1 MSVCITDA
9 FGAREL
15 AAFGKPGNPGEC
27 LATDEE
33 LKDSG
38 NRFELKAS
46 AGCDFLKGLE
56 SAAATTRLIT
66 DVANDA
72 HTLALLGEHV
82 TICRKHRDGATDRH
96 ARTVK
101 LLRELSLRR
110 QIALISVCAV
120 VNRLLH
126 GVINGLKD
134 GSRHD
139 GLLELGARAMNEGRP
154 CRCQSIYLL
163 GSIIYLP
170 MARRAGSDRMA
181 PSSSREATLAT
192 IEETST
198 LPESMSSSA
207 RRCV

>member
-1 MSVCITDA
+1 M
-9 FGAREL
+9 
-15 AAFGKPGNPGEC
+15 
-27 LATDEE
+27 
-33 LKDSG
+33 
-38 NRFELKAS
+38 RFELKAS

-56 SAAATTRLIT
+56 SAAATTRLVT

-72 HTLALLGEHV
+72 HAFALLGEHV

-101 LLRELSLRR
+101 QLRELSLRR
-110 QIALISVCAV
+110 QITLIGVCAV

-126 GVINGLKD
+126 VVINSLED

-139 GLLELGARAMNEGRP
+139 GLLELGARAVDEDRSRR
-154 CRCQSIYLL
+154 CRSIYLL

-192 IEETST
+192 IEDTSS